1 MGDLVTRCCR
11 SDLIA
16 EPSDTKSSVDTRWLD
31 ADGRGSGPVCRS
43 RLIERVRHVQA
54 RRAIALAHRE
64 IWVAN
69 RSRWCSKSPG

>member
-31 ADGRGSGPVCRS
+31 AHGRGSGPVCRS
-43 RLIERVRHVQA
+43 RLIERARHVRA
-54 RRAIALAHRE
+54 RRAIARVIPVNSGCE
-64 IWVAN
+64 PITMVQ
-69 RSRWCSKSPG
+69 